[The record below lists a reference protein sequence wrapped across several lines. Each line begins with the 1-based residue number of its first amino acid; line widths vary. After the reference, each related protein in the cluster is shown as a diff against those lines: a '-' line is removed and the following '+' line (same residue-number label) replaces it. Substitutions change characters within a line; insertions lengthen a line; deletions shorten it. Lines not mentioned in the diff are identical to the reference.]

1 MLVVRPATPDD
12 FEAMMELAVLSGRGF
27 TSLPEDAPTLRH
39 RLEVSAASFAG
50 EVAPVEAWYTL
61 MLEETDTGRIEG
73 VAGVKAAVGLKRP
86 FFSFRQVTLAQAST
100 ATGARFDHGALVL
113 VNECAG
119 WSEVGS
125 LFLRP
130 ERRRGGAGAL
140 LALSRYL
147 LIAADPVRF
156 ADTVLAE
163 LRGWFDEDG
172 QCPFWE
178 AVGCKFFR
186 LPFDQADLMSA
197 STDGQFIL
205 DLAPRH
211 PIYLELLP
219 EAAREAVGR
228 VHREGEAARA
238 LLEREGF
245 RRAGLVDIF
254 DAGPS
259 MACPR
264 DDIRTVRDSVCG
276 RALAEAPGGD
286 APVRIVATDS
296 LERFRAVRAP
306 AEAADGRIRRPAA
319 ARCARRAPAA
329 RPCGCARERGGGQCR
344 RADRPDAQLRRPRQR
359 QPGQRRQ

>member
-1 MLVVRPATPDD
+1 MLVVRPAGPDD
-12 FEAMMELAVLSGRGF
+12 YDALLELAVLSGRGF
-27 TSLPEDAPTLRH
+27 TSLPEDEPTLRE
-39 RLEVSAASFAG
+39 RLRVSAASFAG
-50 EVAPVEAWYTL
+50 ELAPVECWYTL
-61 MLEETDTGRIEG
+61 MLEDTAAGRIEG

-86 FFSFRQVTLAQAST
+86 FFSFRRVTLAQASS

-147 LIAADPVRF
+147 LIAADPTRF
-156 ADTVLAE
+156 SDKVLAE
-163 LRGWFDEDG
+163 LRGWFEDDG
-172 QCPFWE
+172 GCPFWE

-219 EAAREAVGR
+219 EGAQRAVGR
-228 VHREGEAARA
+228 VNREGEAARV

-245 RRAGLVDIF
+245 RAMGLVDIF
-254 DAGPS
+254 DGGPTVS
-259 MACPR
+259 APR
-264 DDIRTVRDSVCG
+264 DDIRTVRDSQRLRPVAG
-276 RALAEAPGGD
+276 DPAED
-286 APVRIVATDS
+286 APPRIVATD
-296 LERFRAVRAP
+296 RIAGFRAVRAP
-306 AEAADGRIRRPAA
+306 PTSPAA
-319 ARCARRAPAA
+319 P
-329 RPCGCARERGGGQCR
+329 RGCR
-344 RADRPDAQLRRPRQR
+344 RRRW
-359 QPGQRRQ
+359 RRCGSARASR